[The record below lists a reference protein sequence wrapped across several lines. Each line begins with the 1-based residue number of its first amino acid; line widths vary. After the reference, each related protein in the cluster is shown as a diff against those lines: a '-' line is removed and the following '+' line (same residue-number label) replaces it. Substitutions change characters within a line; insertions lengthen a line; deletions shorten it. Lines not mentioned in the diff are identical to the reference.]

1 MPFKL
6 ILLAEDNDD
15 DLALAIRAI
24 KKCEGDFRVVT
35 ARDGSEALD
44 LLGLG
49 STPNRAPIQPELILL
64 DLKMPK
70 MSGTEVLERIRAN
83 PQLDSTPVVML
94 TSSDEPVDLI
104 NCYRLGSNSYTTKP
118 VDYGQ
123 FIDQICSMINYWMNV
138 NRVPKR
144 ETESA
149 TCQVM
154 IDRS

>member
-1 MPFKL
+1 MPYKL

-49 STPNRAPIQPELILL
+49 SHPNREPLRPDLVLL

-70 MSGTEVLERIRAN
+70 MSGTEVLEKIRDN
-83 PQLDSTPVVML
+83 PQFDTTPVVML

-104 NCYRLGSNSYTTKP
+104 TCYRLGSNSYTTKP
-118 VDYGQ
+118 VDYAQ
-123 FIDQICSMINYWMNV
+123 FIDQICTMITYWLNV
-138 NRVPKR
+138 NRVPKK
-144 ETESA
+144 ESDPV
-149 TCQVM
+149 TCHV
-154 IDRS
+154 IVDR